1 MMTALIRRMGYRVN
15 HKHVERLWREEKLTL
30 PRRRRR
36 RQRGTPAE
44 QRPHPA
50 TRPNDVWAYDFV
62 HDRTEYGNRVK
73 ILVLIDEFTH
83 ENLEVFAAWRL
94 TGLSL
99 LEILDQLSQE
109 RGLPRYIRSDNG
121 SEFRNKVLVEWL
133 KQRGVTP
140 IYIEPGCP
148 WENGIVES
156 FNGRL
161 RDECLNE
168 ELFYSR
174 AECQVVLDW
183 FREDYNRRRPHSSLD
198 YATPAEFAARF
209 LTNRQN

>member
-1 MMTALIRRMGYRVN
+1 MMTALVRRLGYGAN
-15 HKHVERLWREEKLTL
+15 HKRVERLWREERLTL
-30 PRRRRR
+30 PCRHRRRRR
-36 RQRGTPAE
+36 GTPPE
-44 QRPHPA
+44 ERPHPA
-50 TRPNDVWAYDFV
+50 SRPNEVWAYDFV
-62 HDRTEYGNRVK
+62 HDRTEYGRPVK
-73 ILVLIDEFTH
+73 ILTLIDEFTH
-83 ENLEVFAAWRL
+83 ENLEAFAAWRL
-94 TGLSL
+94 TGLSV

-109 RGLPRYIRSDNG
+109 RGLPRFIRSDNG

-133 KQRGVTP
+133 RQHDVTP

-183 FREDYNRRRPHSSLD
+183 YREDYNRRRPHSSLD
-198 YATPAEFAARF
+198 YATPAEYAERF